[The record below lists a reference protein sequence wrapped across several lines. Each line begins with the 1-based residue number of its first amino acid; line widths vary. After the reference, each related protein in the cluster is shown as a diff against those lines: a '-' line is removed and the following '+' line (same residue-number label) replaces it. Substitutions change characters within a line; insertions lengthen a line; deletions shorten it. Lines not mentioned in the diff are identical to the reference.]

1 MINTYKNKYNRNEA
15 KLSPTQD
22 LVQNKLKK
30 PTNTLIAI
38 MDLDIHIYE

>member
-1 MINTYKNKYNRNEA
+1 MHVKINITELKPNF
-15 KLSPTQD
+15 LLHID
-22 LVQNKLKK
+22 LVQNKPKK